1 MSRPAEL
8 DPFLLELFKAELQSH
23 ARALENGLAGRVA
36 ADTAEPLMRAA
47 HSLKGAARMIG
58 IDQAVALAHAME
70 DILSAVQHG
79 KHSVTPAE
87 IDVLLAAND
96 VFLRT
101 ADLQPE
107 EIPGAFERE
116 AATIARLTADL
127 ANPPAPAPA
136 AAPVAPPPPPEALAD
151 KTYDP
156 FLLDL
161 FRTELQ
167 NNARALENGLSAA
180 VTAETAEPLMRAA
193 HSLKGAARMTG
204 LDSVVG
210 LAHAMEDILSAV
222 QNGKRTLHDSEID
235 LLLRANDVFTRAA
248 DVPASDIPAAF
259 AMSAAEMR
267 TLVEELGRAPA
278 PAEPAKT
285 YDPFLLD
292 LFRTELQNNAR
303 ALENGLSAAVTAET
317 AEPLMRAAHS
327 LKGAARMAGLDIIVG
342 LTHSMEDILSAV
354 QNGKRT
360 IHDPEIDLL
369 LRANDVFTRAAALPA
384 PEIPGSFEASAD
396 EIRTLVA
403 ELGRPP
409 AAAAIAPVAAP
420 APAPAPVAA
429 AKPAPAPEKADS
441 GSVRVFVENL
451 NRLGG
456 LASECL
462 VQTQNLEPLTQSLLR
477 IKRNHLAVQTSVE
490 RALQALTTESFSDAE
505 AQLQEALRELER
517 IHDYIPEHI
526 ADFGRFSQRLEAIST
541 RLYDQSV
548 AMRMRPFADG
558 LHGFPRL
565 VRDVAKSLGK
575 SVVFT
580 IEGDS
585 TRVDRDILEAL
596 EAPLNHLLRNAL
608 DHGLESPEQRVAA
621 GKTAEGH
628 LLLHACHAGGML
640 EVRITDDGGGIDLAR
655 LRDKVVQKGLSPR
668 EMVDSLSEAELL
680 EFLFL
685 PGFSTT
691 DKVTEISGRGVGL
704 DVVLTVV
711 RKVGGNIRIQ
721 TQRGKGTTFLIQLPL
736 TLSVL
741 RALLIEIGGEPY
753 AIPLARID
761 RVLEVQAADIRLL
774 EDRQYF
780 RFGDTTLGLLD
791 AQQVLQLPR
800 SDRPGSA
807 IPIIVLSDRMNRYGL
822 AVDRFLGERDVV
834 VTPLD
839 PRLGKPPN
847 VSAASILDNG
857 MPVLI
862 LDTDDL
868 VQSIDKLLGAGS
880 LRKVGL
886 AGRAEK
892 RGRKRVL
899 VVDDSLTV
907 REVERR
913 LLENRGYKVA
923 VAVDGMDGWN
933 TLQSGEF
940 DLVVSDVDMPR
951 MNGIELVRR
960 IKGNPRSA
968 AIPVI
973 IVSYK
978 DQEEHRL
985 LGLEAGASYY
995 LAKSSFHD
1003 ETLAR
1008 AVLDLIGEAE
1018 RSCG

>member
-1 MSRPAEL
+1 
-8 DPFLLELFKAELQSH
+8 
-23 ARALENGLAGRVA
+23 
-36 ADTAEPLMRAA
+36 
-47 HSLKGAARMIG
+47 
-58 IDQAVALAHAME
+58 
-70 DILSAVQHG
+70 
-79 KHSVTPAE
+79 
-87 IDVLLAAND
+87 
-96 VFLRT
+96 
-101 ADLQPE
+101 
-107 EIPGAFERE
+107 
-116 AATIARLTADL
+116 
-127 ANPPAPAPA
+127 
-136 AAPVAPPPPPEALAD
+136 
-151 KTYDP
+151 
-156 FLLDL
+156 
-161 FRTELQ
+161 
-167 NNARALENGLSAA
+167 
-180 VTAETAEPLMRAA
+180 
-193 HSLKGAARMTG
+193 
-204 LDSVVG
+204 
-210 LAHAMEDILSAV
+210 
-222 QNGKRTLHDSEID
+222 
-235 LLLRANDVFTRAA
+235 
-248 DVPASDIPAAF
+248 
-259 AMSAAEMR
+259 
-267 TLVEELGRAPA
+267 
-278 PAEPAKT
+278 
-285 YDPFLLD
+285 
-292 LFRTELQNNAR
+292 
-303 ALENGLSAAVTAET
+303 
-317 AEPLMRAAHS
+317 
-327 LKGAARMAGLDIIVG
+327 
-342 LTHSMEDILSAV
+342 
-354 QNGKRT
+354 
-360 IHDPEIDLL
+360 
-369 LRANDVFTRAAALPA
+369 
-384 PEIPGSFEASAD
+384 
-396 EIRTLVA
+396 
-403 ELGRPP
+403 
-409 AAAAIAPVAAP
+409 
-420 APAPAPVAA
+420 
-429 AKPAPAPEKADS
+429 
-441 GSVRVFVENL
+441 
-451 NRLGG
+451 
-456 LASECL
+456 
-462 VQTQNLEPLTQSLLR
+462 
-477 IKRNHLAVQTSVE
+477 
-490 RALQALTTESFSDAE
+490 
-505 AQLQEALRELER
+505 LQEALRELER

-575 SVVFT
+575 TVVFT
-580 IEGDS
+580 IEGDT

-621 GKTAEGH
+621 GKTPEGH
-628 LLLHACHAGGML
+628 LTLHACHAGGML
-640 EVRITDDGGGIDLAR
+640 EVRITDDGGGIDLTR

-721 TQRGKGTTFLIQLPL
+721 TERGKGTTFLIQLPL

-741 RALLIEIGGEPY
+741 RALLVEIGGEPY

-761 RVLEVQAADIRLL
+761 RVLEVQAAEIRLL

-780 RFGDTTLGLLD
+780 RFGDATLGLLD

-886 AGRAEK
+886 AGRAER
-892 RGRKRVL
+892 RGRKRIL

-913 LLENRGYKVA
+913 LLENRGYAVA

-933 TLQSGEF
+933 TLQSSEF

-978 DQEEHRL
+978 DQEEHRM